1 MNSLQKQRL
10 LSYYTSQLFRKGKPT
25 INRVQ
30 NLIIQQKIHRKLD
43 ATHRPPKFNSST
55 ERWLYYFRQGVSLR
69 WQALRGR
76 TSVLFASRWF
86 RVMMSIPMMYLCFL
100 VGKQIQIEQ
109 INSQQPAYYIKSA
122 TPIKDQLKGYTASVI
137 GEVLNDKRVEAEGLN
152 FLARLF
158 TDP

>member
-1 MNSLQKQRL
+1 
-10 LSYYTSQLFRKGKPT
+10 
-25 INRVQ
+25 
-30 NLIIQQKIHRKLD
+30 
-43 ATHRPPKFNSST
+43 
-55 ERWLYYFRQGVSLR
+55 
-69 WQALRGR
+69 
-76 TSVLFASRWF
+76 
-86 RVMMSIPMMYLCFL
+86 MMYLCFL